1 MRIMGR
7 NYRHPRKLSFRPFQK
22 SSAPPSF
29 PGISPGNSLSEN
41 RGATSFPWLQ
51 GVSFE
56 EASLALFSLSP
67 PSVLSSSSQAAGI
80 PTAHHLAQGHKG
92 EATSSGPPTQSTQG
106 SRVLFPGKHSP
117 TTGIAESSFCN
128 PQSDNMSLAFRAP
141 KATPCWFHMNG
152 ILVQEV
158 IYIPGY

>member
-7 NYRHPRKLSFRPFQK
+7 NRHPRKLSFRPFQK

-29 PGISPGNSLSEN
+29 PGISPRNSLSEN
-41 RGATSFPWLQ
+41 RGATSFPWFL
-51 GVSFE
+51 E

-80 PTAHHLAQGHKG
+80 PTAHRLAQGHKA
-92 EATSSGPPTQSTQG
+92 EATSSGPLTQSAQG

-117 TTGIAESSFCN
+117 TTGIAEGSFCN
-128 PQSDNMSLAFRAP
+128 PQPDNRSLAFRAP
-141 KATPCWFHMNG
+141 KATPSWFHMNG